1 MQDSGSQVRISPR
14 TRMFHNC
21 MIQRNREFKKVQRLL
36 QRKIEL
42 CARFRV
48 LRLFHV
54 GHVYKI
60 VSSHLPGMQRQK

>member
-1 MQDSGSQVRISPR
+1 MQDSGSKVRIMLR

-21 MIQRNREFKKVQRLL
+21 MIRRKREFKKEQWLL

-60 VSSHLPGMQRQK
+60 VSSHLSGMQRQK